1 MLHTEKETIV
11 KAFRGALRLTLAGT
25 VLVGA
30 LTCPVWSEAGV
41 QIGSNGADILIGRDD
56 DNKQNPAIQPAEPA
70 DLANQSL
77 DNTDVL
83 LGKNGDDVLI
93 GLLGSDVMDGGPG
106 NDILIGGTEQATTPN
121 SDTMIGGDGNDIA
134 LWRGGDGSEAF
145 LGGPGID
152 ALIFGNIDKDAKNV
166 PVLSPATG
174 RHAKTGLPT
183 ADVTGQG
190 GWCELEKVADPDFG
204 YEFLVRFFVRA
215 TGRLAV
221 TLRTSEVE
229 QVFCT
234 SEAGGAITFA
244 DLTQPDPAFV
254 EVTLD
259 EVAVLNAT
267 VAKIIR

>member
-1 MLHTEKETIV
+1 MLHTKTKTIV
-11 KAFRGALRLTLAGT
+11 MACHGALRFTLAGT
-25 VLVGA
+25 ALVGA
-30 LTCPVWSEAGV
+30 LSCPVWSQAAV
-41 QIGSNGADILIGRDD
+41 QIGTNGADIIIGRDD
-56 DNKQNPAIQPAEPA
+56 DNKTNPAIQPAEPA

-77 DNTDVL
+77 DNSDVL
-83 LGKNGDDVLI
+83 LGRNGNDVLI

-106 NDILIGGTEQATTPN
+106 NDILIGGTEQARTPN
-121 SDTMIGGDGNDIA
+121 SDTMIGGDGDDIA

-145 LGGPGID
+145 LGGRGVD
-152 ALIFGNIDKDAKNV
+152 ALIFGNIDKDASNV

-174 RHAKTGLPT
+174 KFFKTGLPT

-190 GWCELEKVADPDFG
+190 GWCELEKVTDPDFG
-204 YEFLVRFFVRA
+204 YEFLIRFFVRA

-234 SEAGGAITFA
+234 SVAGGAITYA
-244 DLTQPDPAFV
+244 DLTEPDPAFV

-259 EVAVLNAT
+259 EARALNAT
-267 VAKIIR
+267 VGKIIR